1 MFDMLELQEMLV
13 KGGYLDPHEALIGQH
28 DSVERRM
35 QRASQ
40 VFYEMALS
48 YSTELLSPQY
58 NSFYEAAVESPSS
71 TLGKTYTTS
80 QGQTTQSNS
89 NEDHNSM
96 SIGPLSDI
104 LVGLAEQSLSFRR
117 DAKDKD
123 YPNKFYE
130 ELLMP
135 EERRLGNVGAS

>member
-13 KGGYLDPHEALIGQH
+13 KGGYLDPHEALVGQH

-35 QRASQ
+35 ERASS

-48 YSTELLSPQY
+48 FNPELLSPQY
-58 NSFYEAAVESPSS
+58 NAFYDAA
-71 TLGKTYTTS
+71 TS
-80 QGQTTQSNS
+80 KPADDQTTVTTIEN
-89 NEDHNSM
+89 HNDM
-96 SIGPLSDI
+96 SLGNVSDI

-123 YPNKFYE
+123 YPNKQYE
-130 ELLMP
+130 DLLMP
-135 EERRLGNVGAS
+135 EERRQDNKTTSFIEQNIL

>member
-1 MFDMLELQEMLV
+1 
-13 KGGYLDPHEALIGQH
+13 
-28 DSVERRM
+28 
-35 QRASQ
+35 
-40 VFYEMALS
+40 
-48 YSTELLSPQY
+48 
-58 NSFYEAAVESPSS
+58 
-71 TLGKTYTTS
+71 
-80 QGQTTQSNS
+80 
-89 NEDHNSM
+89 M